1 VEEDDGE
8 DSSEYDGLELNDD
21 SMDAVL
27 DTLEELLLIE
37 VAEYDTL
44 DVLVNVA

>member
-1 VEEDDGE
+1 
-8 DSSEYDGLELNDD
+8 
-21 SMDAVL
+21 MDVVL

-37 VAEYDTL
+37 LAEYDTV

>member
-1 VEEDDGE
+1 
-8 DSSEYDGLELNDD
+8 
-21 SMDAVL
+21 MDAVL
-27 DTLEELLLIE
+27 DTLEELVLIE